1 MGTPG
6 IGGIRMKNWKARLLL
21 AALAALMIVFCGY
34 ALAEN
39 VTTIRFEPQGGKT
52 EYFVGDTIAIDVR
65 LANNPGDMTSFVAA
79 VDYDADV
86 LEYKGI
92 DYSGSILKYWPT
104 KIWTQKYKQIY
115 AVTNSKSQYVSGDG
129 LICTLT
135 FTALRECDAA
145 TIAPGSIVIRTAN
158 KDMTG
163 YQYETASAQVLIKT
177 PTSISVP
184 VKEITLD
191 KTSLMLMEGQTGSIS
206 ATVKPENATNKT
218 VRWSSNNRTVAS
230 VDANGTVTA
239 QREGKAT
246 ITAKAGNYSASCEV
260 IVQREG
266 AAIATGYTVDI
277 RTPEQ
282 EIASRENASATI
294 SIGVGTQDAE
304 KIQQYNAFDVRLIYD
319 PAMLHFD
326 GVSQN
331 ASDCEITHDEIR
343 GVIRLQRFGGQLALG
358 DAFTLNFTALDDVS
372 GDAKVLFENVYVD
385 NDANA
390 LLSDAPPAGMLH
402 SSVTFHINSGANKYR
417 VKLPDEY
424 SYNPDTAD
432 PEQDYTFV
440 IRGKGYYDYRVT
452 ASIGGKTITLT
463 DSTASGADGTYILK
477 KEFITGNIT
486 IGVVKSAKTFL
497 VNKEGTGASDV
508 ALTNDGKAAYG
519 KDYEFTLSKATGYSY
534 ALTIKRGNEK
544 LSGIMPTRKDSVF
557 TYKIPGAE
565 ITDKLTIS
573 VEKTKQGGTTGGGTT
588 GGGTKPG
595 GTTGGTTTPTPQP
608 TANVIN
614 IRFTG
619 SGVGSI
625 DGAANVPAGS
635 DYRFTLRR
643 KDDCDYK
650 LTATMGGQ
658 DAEIIDN
665 GDGSYTVQNV
675 TDALTINIEETQLPK
690 LETAIYEYV
699 KLDGKNMYLITAK
712 GEPGEGKIY
721 TYGGKAMY
729 WSDRYKA
736 YCYLIISDKDEDVAL
751 AEARDAI
758 TAESGARVSVV
769 YDGDING
776 SRRVD
781 INDAQMVYGM
791 YNARYERF
799 SIEASIMKFLKA
811 DMASDGNSAMKLD
824 VADAAALVNM
834 IR

>member
-1 MGTPG
+1 M
-6 IGGIRMKNWKARLLL
+6 
-21 AALAALMIVFCGY
+21 
-34 ALAEN
+34 
-39 VTTIRFEPQGGKT
+39 
-52 EYFVGDTIAIDVR
+52 
-65 LANNPGDMTSFVAA
+65 
-79 VDYDADV
+79 
-86 LEYKGI
+86 
-92 DYSGSILKYWPT
+92 
-104 KIWTQKYKQIY
+104 
-115 AVTNSKSQYVSGDG
+115 
-129 LICTLT
+129 
-135 FTALRECDAA
+135 
-145 TIAPGSIVIRTAN
+145 
-158 KDMTG
+158 
-163 YQYETASAQVLIKT
+163 
-177 PTSISVP
+177 
-184 VKEITLD
+184 
-191 KTSLMLMEGQTGSIS
+191 
-206 ATVKPENATNKT
+206 
-218 VRWSSNNRTVAS
+218 
-230 VDANGTVTA
+230 
-239 QREGKAT
+239 
-246 ITAKAGNYSASCEV
+246 
-260 IVQREG
+260 
-266 AAIATGYTVDI
+266 
-277 RTPEQ
+277 
-282 EIASRENASATI
+282 
-294 SIGVGTQDAE
+294 
-304 KIQQYNAFDVRLIYD
+304 
-319 PAMLHFD
+319 
-326 GVSQN
+326 
-331 ASDCEITHDEIR
+331 
-343 GVIRLQRFGGQLALG
+343 
-358 DAFTLNFTALDDVS
+358 
-372 GDAKVLFENVYVD
+372 
-385 NDANA
+385 
-390 LLSDAPPAGMLH
+390 
-402 SSVTFHINSGANKYR
+402 
-417 VKLPDEY
+417 
-424 SYNPDTAD
+424 
-432 PEQDYTFV
+432 
-440 IRGKGYYDYRVT
+440 T

-463 DSTASGADGTYILK
+463 DSTEGGADGTYILK

-486 IGVVKSAKTFL
+486 IGVVKSAKAFL
-497 VNKEGTGASDV
+497 VIKEGNGKADV
-508 ALTNDGKAAYG
+508 ALTNNGKAAYG
-519 KDYEFTLSKATGYSY
+519 KDYEFTLTKATGYSY

-614 IRFTG
+614 IHFTG
-619 SGVGSI
+619 SGVGNI

-690 LETAIYEYV
+690 LETSIYEYV

-736 YCYLIISDKDEDVAL
+736 YCYLIISNKDEEVAL

-791 YNARYERF
+791 YNARYDRF

-811 DMASDGNSAMKLD
+811 DMASDGDSAMKLD